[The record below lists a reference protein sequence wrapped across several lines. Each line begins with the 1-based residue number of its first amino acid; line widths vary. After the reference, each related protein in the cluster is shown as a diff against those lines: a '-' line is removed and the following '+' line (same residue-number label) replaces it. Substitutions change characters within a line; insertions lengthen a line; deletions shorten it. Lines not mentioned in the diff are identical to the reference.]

1 MVRSGEKLAAAVGAA
16 EQTLEAA
23 GVRG

>member
-1 MVRSGEKLAAAVGAA
+1 VRSVEKLAAAVGAT